1 MDKIVVMKKGRIV
14 EIGSH
19 EELLRKKRRICQIV
33 LGTGGMV
40 SRKIELIY
48 PISKQSQSN
57 CQTPRELYLRRGIFL
72 CYNQVQDFVW
82 SGNRTDRA
90 FTQFD
95 ELGVTEWKQQH

>member
-1 MDKIVVMKKGRIV
+1 MPFLLA
-14 EIGSH
+14 EILNFQGSTH
-19 EELLRKKRRICQIV
+19 HIGV
-33 LGTGGMV
+33 G
-40 SRKIELIY
+40 SFSY
-48 PISKQSQSN
+48 ISNFKTVAKQLSN
-57 CQTPRELYLRRGIFL
+57 SRELYLRRGIFL

>member
-1 MDKIVVMKKGRIV
+1 M

-57 CQTPRELYLRRGIFL
+57 CQTPGNCICEEASFYATIRFRTSCGVETGLTGHLR
-72 CYNQVQDFVW
+72 NSMNW
-82 SGNRTDRA
+82 
-90 FTQFD
+90 
-95 ELGVTEWKQQH
+95 E

>member
-40 SRKIELIY
+40 SRK
-48 PISKQSQSN
+48 
-57 CQTPRELYLRRGIFL
+57 
-72 CYNQVQDFVW
+72 
-82 SGNRTDRA
+82 NRTYISNFKTVAKQLSNSRNCICEEA
-90 FTQFD
+90 SFYATIRFRTSC
-95 ELGVTEWKQQH
+95 GVETGLTGHLRNSMNWE